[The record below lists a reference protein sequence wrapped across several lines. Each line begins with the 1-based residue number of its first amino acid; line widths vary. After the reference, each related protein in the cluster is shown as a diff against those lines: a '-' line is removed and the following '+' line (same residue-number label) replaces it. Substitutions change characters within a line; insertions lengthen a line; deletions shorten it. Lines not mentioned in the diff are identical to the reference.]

1 LGQDAALSFAV
12 ICRGQEI
19 EVRGKKAGI
28 RRQKADD
35 RRQKKKGIF
44 MWERLFRPELACPAC
59 PGRACPELLVL
70 SLSKGSKGPGEPVEG
85 SKGSRDWNDF
95 NGF

>member
-1 LGQDAALSFAV
+1 LGQDAALSFVV

-44 MWERLFRPELACPAC
+44 MWERLFRPELACP
-59 PGRACPELLVL
+59 
-70 SLSKGSKGPGEPVEG
+70 EPVEG

>member
-59 PGRACPELLVL
+59 PGH
-70 SLSKGSKGPGEPVEG
+70 SPGEPVEG
-85 SKGSRDWNDF
+85 SKGSRDIHLTTNDSEAY
-95 NGF
+95 

>member
-1 LGQDAALSFAV
+1 VKGSQRYSARAQLSRASRHLATPSLGQDAALSFVV

-19 EVRGKKAGI
+19 EVRGKKK
-28 RRQKADD
+28 QWLL
-35 RRQKKKGIF
+35 
-44 MWERLFRPELACPAC
+44 WERLFRPELACP
-59 PGRACPELLVL
+59 
-70 SLSKGSKGPGEPVEG
+70 EPVEG